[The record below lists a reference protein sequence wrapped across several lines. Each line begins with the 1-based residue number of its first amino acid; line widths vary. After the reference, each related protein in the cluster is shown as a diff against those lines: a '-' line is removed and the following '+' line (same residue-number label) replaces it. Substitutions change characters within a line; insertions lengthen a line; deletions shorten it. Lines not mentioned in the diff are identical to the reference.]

1 MIKVNQNKGK
11 CGIDING
18 NIIELALDTACILRS
33 IYSAIHE
40 GNHEAAEEYAR
51 LVVRLIID
59 PDSDVF
65 EPNEKE
71 E

>member
-1 MIKVNQNKGK
+1 MININQNKGK
-11 CGIDING
+11 CSVCVEG
-18 NIIELALDTACILRS
+18 NIIELASDTACILRS

-40 GNHEAAEEYAR
+40 GNHESAEEYAR
-51 LVVRLIID
+51 IVVRLIID

-65 EPNEKE
+65 EPHEKE